1 MHMMVAAATKIDEIR
16 LSPEESK
23 QLAAALA
30 EVNSHYN
37 VVMDPKVIAWVGL
50 TTTAASIYGPRIA
63 AYKIRST
70 METKRRKEQAKTVVQ
85 KVEAPQPG
93 LQPSSEVLPI
103 SPGLPL

>member
-16 LSPEESK
+16 LSPDESK

-63 AYKIRST
+63 AYKIRTT
-70 METKRRKEQAKTVVQ
+70 MENKRRKEQEKTVVQ

-93 LQPSSEVLPI
+93 LQPAAEVLPI
-103 SPGLPL
+103 SPGVPV

>member
-16 LSPEESK
+16 LTPDESK

-63 AYKIRST
+63 AYKIRTS
-70 METKRRKEQAKTVVQ
+70 MEAKRRKEQEKTVVQ

-93 LQPSSEVLPI
+93 LQPDAEVLPL
-103 SPGLPL
+103 SPGVPV